1 MLSFMQKLLHVRFM
15 NETCC
20 RHKRLEKTELRL
32 SGTSRLRSA
41 SFTFQLRPNE
51 HTQRPRP
58 AGDCS
63 GDPVGPGRPPDH
75 RRQTGLMRAARLW
88 DSCIILLT
96 SARFGLNI
104 DDMDPTSTNRLSL
117 TDRRRSCCCFNSKD
131 ESSLCENRA
140 TRRVHICLQQTP
152 LKSTG

>member
-1 MLSFMQKLLHVRFM
+1 MKPVAGTNAYNKRSSAFLERHGSDRLLSHSNCDQT
-15 NETCC
+15 NT
-20 RHKRLEKTELRL
+20 
-32 SGTSRLRSA
+32 
-41 SFTFQLRPNE
+41 
-51 HTQRPRP
+51 RPRP